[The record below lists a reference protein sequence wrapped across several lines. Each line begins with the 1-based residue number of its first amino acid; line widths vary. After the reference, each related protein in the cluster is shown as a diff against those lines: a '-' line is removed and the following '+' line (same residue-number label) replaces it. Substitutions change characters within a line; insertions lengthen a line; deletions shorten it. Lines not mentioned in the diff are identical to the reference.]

1 MGLCFVSPNICIN
14 EESFCLYVNHHKF
27 SKEIYTASRFS
38 RKKMDYM
45 DTTDMSTMN
54 SFYTLAEVIFLNK
67 RFITFGW

>member
-1 MGLCFVSPNICIN
+1 MQTLSETN
-14 EESFCLYVNHHKF
+14 EESFCLYVNHYKF
-27 SKEIYTASRFS
+27 SKEIYTASRFT

-45 DTTDMSTMN
+45 DTIDMSTMN

>member
-1 MGLCFVSPNICIN
+1 
-14 EESFCLYVNHHKF
+14 
-27 SKEIYTASRFS
+27 
-38 RKKMDYM
+38 MDYM